1 MNLKA
6 KIQAAASK
14 AASMSNDDKKGKYNT
29 IKETTKTVPNKDTSY
44 GNKVPMNPSARQKF
58 DASKQQ
64 YMASKM
70 KKKEA
75 PMSYMPT
82 LRPTSVSVSAEKRTA
97 APLSKPLP
105 KSYKGGI
112 SEYAE
117 EKMQGRM
124 SKKRG

>member
-44 GNKVPMNPSARQKF
+44 GNKVPK
-58 DASKQQ
+58 
-64 YMASKM
+64 YMASTM